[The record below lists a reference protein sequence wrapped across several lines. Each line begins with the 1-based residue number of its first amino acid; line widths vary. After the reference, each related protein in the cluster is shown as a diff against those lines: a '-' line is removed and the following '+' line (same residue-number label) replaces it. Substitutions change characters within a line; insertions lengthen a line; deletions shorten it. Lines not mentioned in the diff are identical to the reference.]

1 MHPQKAFYLDASQL
15 GMTTALERN
24 PAELNVATAEGASKA
39 EGNIKIEE
47 MQRRCTEVLGS
58 NRPG

>member
-47 MQRRCTEVLGS
+47 MQ
-58 NRPG
+58 